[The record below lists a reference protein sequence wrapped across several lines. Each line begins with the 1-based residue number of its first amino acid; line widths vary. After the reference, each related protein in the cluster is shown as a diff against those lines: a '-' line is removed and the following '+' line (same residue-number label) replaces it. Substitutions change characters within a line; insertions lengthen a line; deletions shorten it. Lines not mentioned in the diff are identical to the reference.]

1 LINKAIKSGSGK
13 ADPTVHAAP
22 ESPAARAGTQP
33 GEARHAI
40 IGLSGL
46 RKSFGKQNETVAAL
60 DDVSL
65 AVRPGEILGIIG
77 RSGAGK
83 STLLRCINGLERPD
97 TGAVLIDG
105 EDVTRYGAS
114 QLLALRRT
122 IGMIFQHFN
131 LLSSRTVFGNVA
143 LPLELAGVPRARIE
157 ERVAR
162 LLDLVGLADKRDA
175 YPAKLSG
182 GQKQRVG
189 IARALATE
197 PRILLCDEATSAL
210 DPETTRQILALLAD
224 INAKLGLTIV
234 LITHEMSVVRDLC
247 DRMVVLER
255 GRIVEEGPVAEIFAA
270 PVSAVTRS
278 LLQEVMPDLPSALA
292 ERIEAEPRPGA
303 QALVR
308 LRFSGEGAGE
318 PVIAELARRLDVAAS
333 VLHGTVE
340 YIKRTPV
347 GVLVIALPADL
358 PRPLDEI
365 VGFLGER
372 AQSAELVGY
381 VAPTH

>member
-1 LINKAIKSGSGK
+1 M
-13 ADPTVHAAP
+13 
-22 ESPAARAGTQP
+22 
-33 GEARHAI
+33 

-114 QLLALRRT
+114 ELLALRRT

-224 INAKLGLTIV
+224 INTKLGLTIV

-270 PVSAVTRS
+270 PESAVTRS

-303 QALVR
+303 QALIR